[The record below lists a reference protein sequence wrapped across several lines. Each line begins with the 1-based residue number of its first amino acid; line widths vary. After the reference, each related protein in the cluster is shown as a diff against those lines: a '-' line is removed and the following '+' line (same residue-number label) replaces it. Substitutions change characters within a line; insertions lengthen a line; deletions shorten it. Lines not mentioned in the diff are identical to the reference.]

1 MPRPF
6 PLPRPERPAVTH
18 VCLALALVF
27 LATGATPAAAQRF
40 EYRYFGYG
48 YRPFVPPPAY
58 EEIEEPLSAGE
69 VARLL
74 RERGLRPVGPIRR
87 GRDTYTAEVEARSG
101 ERLRIVVDAYD
112 GTLLQRRVIARA
124 LPEPDWDEEVPTL
137 NGPMPD
143 GRPRGDGTPRAAPL
157 PPARPNREASL
168 PPASSSGPAVVPAP
182 REAAPREAA
191 PRETPSRETS
201 ASVAEAPATAIPAP
215 ARAAMEE
222 VDPTTGA
229 LIPDA
234 DNRTTAPN

>member
-6 PLPRPERPAVTH
+6 PLPRPERPAMARICVA
-18 VCLALALVF
+18 VALAF

-48 YRPFVPPPAY
+48 YRPFTPPPAY

-87 GRDTYTAEVEARSG
+87 GRDTYTAEVETRTG
-101 ERLRIVVDAYD
+101 ERLRVVVDAYE

-124 LPEPDWDEEVPTL
+124 LPEPDWDEEASTL

-143 GRPRGDGTPRAAPL
+143 IRPRTDGAPRAAPL

-168 PPASSSGPAVVPAP
+168 PPATSSGPAVVPAP
-182 REAAPREAA
+182 REAAPREA
-191 PRETPSRETS
+191 PGRETAAHS
-201 ASVAEAPATAIPAP
+201 AEAPAISMPAP
-215 ARAAMEE
+215 ARAPMEE

-229 LIPDA
+229 LIA
-234 DNRTTAPN
+234 NGDNRPSAQN